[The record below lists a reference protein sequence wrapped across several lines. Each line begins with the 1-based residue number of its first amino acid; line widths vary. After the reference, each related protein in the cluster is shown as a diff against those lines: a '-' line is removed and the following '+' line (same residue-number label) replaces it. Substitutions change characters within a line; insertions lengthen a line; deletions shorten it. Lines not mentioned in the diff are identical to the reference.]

1 MPVFPGLRRQKNQEF
16 KVMFD
21 CLANAGQHM
30 ACADR
35 GSWEARS
42 SWNLRCRGGLSHLFP
57 FYNLWFPPLPA
68 PLPVV
73 SRGRRR
79 RRHRAISVP
88 SHSPRGTRSR
98 ASTCLKQR

>member
-1 MPVFPGLRRQKNQEF
+1 MRGKKSFTQLSFSVGENKDAVTMPVFPGLRRQKNQEF

-42 SWNLRCRGGLSHLFP
+42 SWNLRCRGVDL
-57 FYNLWFPPLPA
+57 
-68 PLPVV
+68 
-73 SRGRRR
+73 
-79 RRHRAISVP
+79 
-88 SHSPRGTRSR
+88 R
-98 ASTCLKQR
+98 ASYMKAFISF